1 MTDLPVDVIST
12 RGPMRQLLDA
22 LQRLLEWILIGLLSV
37 LIAFVGLQVLSRQT
51 SLVPT
56 FLWTE
61 EIARFCFVWM
71 ILVGSTVAVRENMHF
86 DIDLLPWLSPKNR
99 ARLSIVTYLF
109 MLVVGLVFIR
119 YGTAFFLFGKN
130 LAAEISDIP
139 LGIVF
144 IAWPLAGTV
153 WSMFL
158 IEKVY
163 DALRLENGVPQP

>member
-1 MTDLPVDVIST
+1 
-12 RGPMRQLLDA
+12 MRRLMDS
-22 LQRLLEWILIGLLSV
+22 LQRLLEWLLIGLLSV
-37 LIAFVGLQVLSRQT
+37 LIAFVALQVLSRQT

-86 DIDLLPWLSPKNR
+86 DIDLLPWLSARNR
-99 ARLSIVTYLF
+99 RRLSILTYLL
-109 MLVVGLVFIR
+109 MLLVGLVFIR
-119 YGTAFFLFGKN
+119 YGSSFFLFGKD
-130 LAAEISDIP
+130 LTADISDIP

-144 IAWPLAGTV
+144 IAWPLAGTI

-158 IEKVY
+158 IEKIY
-163 DALRLENGVPQP
+163 DVLRLQRAASEP